1 VSRSSESFRTT
12 LGAIHAD
19 GRSGAL
25 VALGLGWFFV
35 LGQRFTVPALLPF
48 ITQDFPVSN
57 AAAGSAITV
66 LWITYAA
73 VQFPS
78 GALVDRVG
86 ERRLLLSSA
95 LLSAAALTAYLGS
108 VTFTVFLLASAAFG
122 IGTGIFGP
130 ARGTAVIR
138 TFPEYEGFAYGT
150 VLAGGSLGAALLP
163 ALAAVLASSIGWRAA
178 IGVTIPGFLLVAVLV
193 WRTIPRGTAAAA
205 ATDGGTAVRS
215 TAGRVYEGVTNRGVL
230 LGITGTTLMLFAFQG
245 LTAFLTTYLVDAKGL
260 SEATAGVLF
269 GLLFIVAAVAQSLG
283 GGLSDR
289 YGHRAVLA
297 AFTFVSVVPLVVLPL
312 TSGVLPLAFVAAA
325 MGLRQA
331 AIPVLNSYI
340 VSLLPVDVRG
350 TAWGLLRTGL
360 FAVGSFGSILVG
372 TMADADLFA
381 EAFFFLA
388 GLTALSG
395 LVFLVLPHRD
405 DVETAAA
412 SA

>member
-1 VSRSSESFRTT
+1 VSPASESFRKS

-35 LGQRFTVPALLPF
+35 LGLRFTVPALLPF
-48 ITQDFPVSN
+48 ITRDFPVSN
-57 AAAGSAITV
+57 AAAGGAITV

-78 GALVDRVG
+78 GALIDRVG

-108 VTFTVFLLASAAFG
+108 FTFTIFLLASAAFG

-138 TFPEYEGFAYGT
+138 TFPDYEGFAYGT
-150 VLAGGSLGAALLP
+150 VLAGGSLGAAVLP
-163 ALAAVLASSIGWRAA
+163 ALAAVLASTIGWRAA
-178 IGVTIPGFLLVAVLV
+178 IGVTIPGFLLVGVLV
-193 WRTIPRGTAAAA
+193 WRTIPRGTAADAV
-205 ATDGGTAVRS
+205 TDGGTAIRT
-215 TAGRVYEGVTNRGVL
+215 TAGRVYDGVTNRGVL

-245 LTAFLTTYLVDAKGL
+245 LTAFFTTYLVDAKGM
-260 SEATAGVLF
+260 SEATAGILF
-269 GLLFIVAAVAQSLG
+269 GLLFIVAAGAQSLG

-289 YGHRAVLA
+289 YGHRAVLT
-297 AFTFVSVVPLVVLPL
+297 AFTFVSVIPLVVLPMA
-312 TSGVLPLAFVAAA
+312 SGIVPLAIVAAA

-331 AIPVLNSYI
+331 VIPVLNSYI

-372 TMADADLFA
+372 AMADADLFA

-388 GLTALSG
+388 GVTALSG

-405 DVETAAA
+405 DVRTAS

>member
-1 VSRSSESFRTT
+1 MSSSSESFRDI
-12 LGAIHAD
+12 LGTIHAD

-35 LGQRFTVPALLPF
+35 LGLRFTVPALLPF

-57 AAAGSAITV
+57 AAAGGAITV

-108 VTFTVFLLASAAFG
+108 VTFTIFLLASGAFG

-138 TFPEYEGFAYGT
+138 TFPDYEGFAYGT
-150 VLAGGSLGAALLP
+150 VLSGGSLGAALLP
-163 ALAAVLASSIGWRAA
+163 ALAAVLASTVGWRAA

-193 WRTIPRGTAAAA
+193 WKTIPRGTAAEAV
-205 ATDGGTAVRS
+205 TDGGTAIRT
-215 TAGRVYEGVTNRGVL
+215 TAGRVYDGVANRGVL
-230 LGITGTTLMLFAFQG
+230 MGILGTTLMLFAFQG
-245 LTAFLTTYLVDAKGL
+245 LTAFLTTYLVVAKGL
-260 SEATAGVLF
+260 SEATAGILF
-269 GLLFIVAAVAQSLG
+269 GLLFIVSAVAQSLG

-297 AFTFVSVVPLVVLPL
+297 VFTFVSVFPLLVLPL
-312 TSGVLPLAFVAAA
+312 TSGVVPLAVVAAA

-331 AIPVLNSYI
+331 VIPVLNSYI

-360 FAVGSFGSILVG
+360 FTVGSLGSILVG
-372 TMADADLFA
+372 IMADADLFA

-388 GLTALSG
+388 GLTAVAG
-395 LVFLVLPHRD
+395 LLFLVLPHQE
-405 DVETAAA
+405 DVRPAA
-412 SA
+412 